1 MFKQTCNYITH
12 PSGKLGVLYQA
23 WSSEAVF
30 QAGCWKPQILAITA
44 KLVIGTQRRV
54 LLASHGVLN
63 YTWLQHCWN
72 TSLFLFCSLQWQEV
86 DFSVLTF
93 EIDLSI
99 LILKFAYTPSSES
112 NHFWVCVCI
121 CVEYLSEIL
130 STLKH
135 KHVCCQ
141 VVYMHSLR
149 MLREFC
155 ST

>member
-12 PSGKLGVLYQA
+12 PSGKLEVLYQA

-30 QAGCWKPQILAITA
+30 QDGCWKPQILAITA

-72 TSLFLFCSLQWQEV
+72 TNIFLFCSLQWHEA

-112 NHFWVCVCI
+112 NSFWVYVCGI
-121 CVEYLSEIL
+121 PIWDP
-130 STLKH
+130 
-135 KHVCCQ
+135 
-141 VVYMHSLR
+141 VYTKTQAC
-149 MLREFC
+149 MLPSGLHAR
-155 ST
+155 S